1 MSLLEHRRNVHSQN
15 GEDGVLECI
24 LEKLGIPKDGTCCE
38 FGAWDGKHLSN
49 TFRLVDE
56 CNYRALYIEGDQEKF
71 KDLLETRDK
80 YPTQIVPVHSMV
92 TGENLDS
99 TLKEHGFYE
108 NLDVL
113 SIDIDSTD
121 YEVWKN
127 SSCRPKIVIIE
138 VDNSIPSW
146 IKKPIYP
153 VTKEGGANSFIVKQL
168 AIEKGYTF
176 LCTTGNLFFVRDDL
190 RHLVQPDTD
199 VEFPWWLPSEIKQ
212 FVFAILSC
220 SDDIKALCEE
230 LPKYARG
237 MKLGYLSV

>member
-1 MSLLEHRRNVHSQN
+1 
-15 GEDGVLECI
+15 
-24 LEKLGIPKDGTCCE
+24 
-38 FGAWDGKHLSN
+38 
-49 TFRLVDE
+49 
-56 CNYRALYIEGDQEKF
+56 
-71 KDLLETRDK
+71 
-80 YPTQIVPVHSMV
+80 MV

-127 SSCRPKIVIIE
+127 SQCRPKIVIIE

-153 VTKEGGANSFIVKQL
+153 VKKEGGANSFIVKQL

-176 LCTTGNLFFVRDDL
+176 LCTTGNLFFIRDDL
-190 RHLVQPDTD
+190 SHLVQPDTD
-199 VEFPWWLPSEIKQ
+199 VEFPWWLPVQIKQ
-212 FVFAILSC
+212 FVFTMLSC
-220 SDDIKALCEE
+220 SDDIESLCEE
-230 LPKYARG
+230 LSKYARG